1 MPVSTFFA
9 WILTPTTTA
18 PVASVAVP
26 ESAAVVICA
35 CKSLT
40 ARALN
45 KSTTR
50 AEQTIFHWLKENL
63 NLNM

>member
-1 MPVSTFFA
+1 MPVATFFA

-40 ARALN
+40 AR
-45 KSTTR
+45 T
-50 AEQTIFHWLKENL
+50 LKRKRNYSRTDYFPTG
-63 NLNM
+63 